1 MTRVAVVFTGGT
13 ISMRRDPDAGGPVP
27 TLDGAAILS
36 RTPGLDEIADVEAID
51 WGLVPAS
58 HLTFAQLLEI
68 ASTVRE
74 ALARSEIDGAV
85 VVQGT
90 DNIEETAFALDL
102 LLDTPKP
109 VVFTGAMRNADE
121 DGYDG
126 PANLRDAVRCAAAP
140 ELREQG
146 VLVVM
151 AGLVLP
157 ADDATKTHT
166 DSYAAF
172 QALNLGPLGRVD
184 GGLVGVR
191 ARRRRRVLPRIP
203 EAAAEPVVLLTA
215 VLGMDAELVRLSR
228 ASGARGLV
236 VAATGAGNTQP
247 SLLEA
252 CREQIAEGVPVVLT
266 TRCPSGRARPLYG
279 FPGGGVSWERAGAIF
294 AGYLGGPK
302 ARLALA
308 LGLGAGLDD
317 AGLRALFAGREQ

>member
-1 MTRVAVVFTGGT
+1 VTGVAVVFTGGT
-13 ISMRRDPDAGGPVP
+13 ISMRPDPDAGGLVP
-27 TLDGAAILS
+27 TLDGAAILA
-36 RTPGLDEIADVEAID
+36 RTPGLDQIATVEAID

-58 HLTFAQLLEI
+58 HLTFAQLLD
-68 ASTVRE
+68 
-74 ALARSEIDGAV
+74 LARVVRDALTRNEIDGAV

-121 DGYDG
+121 EGYDG
-126 PANLRDAVRCAAAP
+126 PANLRDAVRCAASP
-140 ELREQG
+140 ELRKQG
-146 VLVVM
+146 VVVVM

-172 QALNLGPLGRVD
+172 QALNLGPLARVD
-184 GGLVGVR
+184 GGVTSVR
-191 ARRRRRVLPRIP
+191 ARRRRRLLPRVP
-203 EAAAEPVVLLTA
+203 DAAAEPVVLLTA
-215 VLGMDAELVRLSR
+215 VLGMDASLVHMAR
-228 ASGARGLV
+228 ASGVRGFV
-236 VAATGAGNTQP
+236 IAATGAGNTQP
-247 SLLEA
+247 GLLEA
-252 CREQIAEGVPVVLT
+252 CREQIAAGVPVVLT
-266 TRCPSGRARPLYG
+266 TRCPSGQARPLYG

-302 ARLALA
+302 ARIALA

-317 AGLRALFAGREQ
+317 AGLRSLFAG

>member
-1 MTRVAVVFTGGT
+1 MTSVAVVFTGGT
-13 ISMRRDPDAGGPVP
+13 ISMRSDPDAGGPVP
-27 TLDGAAILS
+27 TLDGAAILA
-36 RTPGLDEIADVEAID
+36 RTPGLDEIAGVEAID

-58 HLTFAQLLEI
+58 HLTFAQLLDL
-68 ASTVRE
+68 ARSVRD
-74 ALARSEIDGAV
+74 ALARDEIDGAV

-121 DGYDG
+121 EGYDG

-140 ELREQG
+140 ELRDQG

-172 QALNLGPLGRVD
+172 QALNLGPLANLDSGNLRVR
-184 GGLVGVR
+184 G
-191 ARRRRRVLPRIP
+191 RRRRRLLPGIP
-203 EAAAEPVVLLTA
+203 DAAAEPVIMLTA
-215 VLGMDAELVRLSR
+215 VLGMDATLVRLSR
-228 ASGARGLV
+228 ASGARGFV

-252 CREQIAEGVPVVLT
+252 CREQIAEGIPVVLT

-302 ARLALA
+302 ARVALA
-308 LGLGAGLDD
+308 LGLGAGLDN
-317 AGLRALFAGREQ
+317 AGLRSLFGG

>member
-1 MTRVAVVFTGGT
+1 VTRVAVVFTGGT
-13 ISMRRDPDAGGPVP
+13 ISMRLDPGAGGPVP
-27 TLDGAAILS
+27 TLDGAEILA
-36 RTPGLDEIADVEAID
+36 RTPGLDEIAAVEAID

-58 HLTFAQLLEI
+58 HLTFAQLLDL
-68 ASTVRE
+68 ARAVRD
-74 ALARSEIDGAV
+74 ALARDEIDGAV

-102 LLDTPKP
+102 LVDTQKP

-121 DGYDG
+121 EGYDG

-140 ELREQG
+140 ELGEQG

-172 QALNLGPLGRVD
+172 QALNLGPIARVD
-184 GGLVGVR
+184 GGIANVR
-191 ARRRRRVLPRIP
+191 GRRRRRLLPRIP
-203 EAAAEPVVLLTA
+203 DAAAEPVILLTA
-215 VLGMDAELVRLSR
+215 VLGMDAALVHASR
-228 ASGARGLV
+228 AGGARGFV
-236 VAATGAGNTQP
+236 IAATGAGNTQP

-252 CREQIAEGVPVVLT
+252 CRQQIGDGIPVVLT

-302 ARLALA
+302 ARIALA
-308 LGLGAGLDD
+308 LGLGAGFDD
-317 AGLRALFAGREQ
+317 AGLRALFAG

>member
-1 MTRVAVVFTGGT
+1 MTTVAVVFTGGT
-13 ISMRRDPDAGGPVP
+13 ISMRPDPNAGGPVP
-27 TLDGAAILS
+27 TLDGAAIIA
-36 RTPGLDEIADVEAID
+36 RTPGLDEIAQVEAID

-58 HLTFAQLLEI
+58 HLTFAQLLDI
-68 ASTVRE
+68 ARTVRDV
-74 ALARSEIDGAV
+74 LARDEIGGAV

-109 VVFTGAMRNADE
+109 VVFTGAMRSADD

-140 ELREQG
+140 EMRGQG
-146 VLVVM
+146 VLVAL

-172 QALNLGPLGRVD
+172 QALNLGPLAQVD
-184 GGLVGVR
+184 GGVT
-191 ARRRRRVLPRIP
+191 AIRRRHRRRLLPRIP
-203 EAAAEPVVLLTA
+203 DAAAEPVVLLTA
-215 VLGMDAELVRLSR
+215 VLGMDGTLVRLSR
-228 ASGARGLV
+228 GSGARGLV
-236 VAATGAGNTQP
+236 IAATGVGNTQP

-266 TRCPSGRARPLYG
+266 TRCPSGRARALYG
-279 FPGGGVSWERAGAIF
+279 FPGGGVSWERAGAIV

-302 ARLALA
+302 ARVALA

-317 AGLRALFAGREQ
+317 AALRSLFAE